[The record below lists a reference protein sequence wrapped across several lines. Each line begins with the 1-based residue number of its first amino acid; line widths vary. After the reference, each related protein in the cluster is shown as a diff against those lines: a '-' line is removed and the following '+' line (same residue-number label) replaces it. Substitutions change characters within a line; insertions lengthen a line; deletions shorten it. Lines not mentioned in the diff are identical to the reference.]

1 MALDVEYGTNIK
13 KEKKK
18 VKYIGRDF
26 SSIRQ
31 NLIEFA
37 KSYYPTA
44 YNDFNESSPGMMFIE
59 MASYVGDMLS
69 YYVDNQYRETLLHSA
84 EEKKNIFKIAQSF
97 GYRPNLSTPS
107 SAICDITL
115 EVPAL
120 TIDSDDYEP
129 DLSYALKVNADS
141 IFSSKGGR
149 SFRLMDDV
157 NFAFSSSFDTRVD
170 KVSKSEND
178 VPTHF
183 TLTKKATLESGFKT
197 SEDFVFSDAVKF
209 DKIIL
214 SKDNVIEVTSVIDD
228 DGNNWYEVPF
238 LAQDTVFQ
246 DIENNNVNSP
256 DVSANASAAPFLLKL
271 IKTANRFTRYIRSDG
286 KTELRFGA
294 GTSTNADEEII
305 PNPDNVGSSLGTG
318 LSKLD
323 SSFDPSNFL
332 KTKAFGQAPGNITLT
347 VTYTYGG
354 SQIDNVVSG
363 EVVNLDTLSTT
374 LDDTGLD
381 TTKVKET
388 KDSLSIINNEPAT
401 GGSSGE
407 SPEEVRQNAAAHFA
421 SQNRAVTKEDYV
433 IRVYSLPQKYGAV
446 AKVFLVQDEQLE
458 VNTQTIMKQGRIVK
472 QPNTSVIPNPL
483 ALNMYVLGYDG
494 KKNLVALNDVVKQNL
509 RVYLSQYRLVTD
521 AINIKDGYIV
531 NMGVRFS
538 IITQRGFNKNEVLL
552 KCIEAVKKHFNTDD
566 WQIGQPIILSDIAY
580 KISLV
585 DGVASV
591 VPPEDDNPN
600 KQLVVIENKY
610 KTEDGY
616 SGHIYDV
623 QSATKD
629 GVVYSSLDP
638 SIFELKFPNTDI
650 EGRVVGDV

>member
-97 GYRPNLSTPS
+97 GYKPNLSTPS
-107 SAICDITL
+107 SAVCDFTL

-120 TIDSDDYEP
+120 SLGGDEYEA

-141 IFSSKGGR
+141 IFSSKSGR

-157 NFAFSSSFDTRVD
+157 NFAFSSSFDTRID
-170 KVSKSEND
+170 KVSKTSGD
-178 VPTHF
+178 IPTHF

-197 SEDFVFSDAVKF
+197 SEDFVFGDAVKF

-214 SKDNVIEVTSVIDD
+214 SKDNVIEVTSCIDD

-246 DIENNNVNSP
+246 DVENNNVNSP
-256 DVSANASAAPFLLKL
+256 DVSANSSAAPFLLKL
-271 IKTANRFTRYIRSDG
+271 VKTANRFTRYIRSDG

-323 SSFDPSNFL
+323 TSFDPSNFL
-332 KTKAFGQAPGNITLT
+332 KTKAFGQAPSNITLT

-354 SQIDNVVSG
+354 AQADNVVSG
-363 EVVNLDTLSTT
+363 EITNLDTLSTT

-381 TTKVKET
+381 TAKVKET
-388 KDSLSIINNEPAT
+388 KESLSITNTEPAT
-401 GGSSGE
+401 GGSGGE

-458 VNTQTIMKQGRIVK
+458 VNTQTIVKQGKIVK

-483 ALNMYVLGYDG
+483 ALNMYVLGYNAT
-494 KKNLVALNDVVKQNL
+494 KKLVALNDVVKQNL

-531 NMGVRFS
+531 NIGVRFA
-538 IITQRGFNKNEVLL
+538 IITQRGYNKNEVLL

-616 SGHIYDV
+616 SGHVYDV

>member
-97 GYRPNLSTPS
+97 GYKPKLSTPAS
-107 SAICDITL
+107 VVCDLTL
-115 EVPAL
+115 EVPADGSGD
-120 TIDSDDYEP
+120 TYEP
-129 DLSYALKVNADS
+129 DLTYALKVNADS

-157 NFAFSSSFDTRVD
+157 NFAFSSSFDTRKDV
-170 KVSKSEND
+170 VSKTEGD
-178 VPTHF
+178 IPTHF
-183 TLTKKATLESGFKT
+183 TLTKKAILESGFKT
-197 SEDFVFSDAVKF
+197 SEDFTFGDAVKF

-214 SKDNVIEVTSVIDD
+214 SKENVIEITSVVDD
-228 DGNNWYEVPF
+228 DGNTWYEVPF

-246 DIENNNVNSP
+246 DMENNSTNSP
-256 DVSANASAAPFLLKL
+256 DVSASSDAAPFLLKL
-271 IKTANRFTRYIRSDG
+271 VKSANRFTRYIRSDG

-323 SSFDPSNFL
+323 ESFDPSNFL
-332 KTKAFGQAPGNITLT
+332 KTKAFGQAPSNITLT

-354 SQIDNVVSG
+354 SQIDNVVSS
-363 EVVNLDTLSTT
+363 EITNLDTISTT
-374 LDDTGLD
+374 LDEDGLD
-381 TTKVKET
+381 TTKLKET
-388 KDSLSIINNEPAT
+388 KESLSIINNEPAT
-401 GGSSGE
+401 GGSGGE
-407 SPEEVRQNAAAHFA
+407 TPEQVRQNAAAYFA
-421 SQNRAVTKEDYV
+421 SQNRAVTKEDYIV
-433 IRVYSLPQKYGAV
+433 RVYSLPQKYGAV
-446 AKVFLVQDEQLE
+446 AKCFIVQDEQLE
-458 VNTQTIMKQGRIVK
+458 VNTQTIMKQGKIVK

-494 KKNLVALNDVVKQNL
+494 SKHLVALNEVVKQNL

-531 NMGVRFS
+531 NIGVRFS
-538 IITQRGFNKNEVLL
+538 IITQRGYNKNEVLL
-552 KCIEAVKKHFNTDD
+552 RCIESVKKHFNVDN
-566 WQIGQPIILSDIAY
+566 WSIGQPIILSDIAY

-585 DGVASV
+585 EGVASV
-591 VPPEDDNPN
+591 VPPEDDNPQ
-600 KQLVVIENKY
+600 KQIVVVENKY
-610 KTEDGY
+610 RTEDGY
-616 SGHIYDV
+616 SGHIYDM

-629 GVVYSSLDP
+629 GVIYSSLDP
-638 SIFELKFPNTDI
+638 SIFELKYPNTDI
-650 EGRVVGDV
+650 EGRVIGDV

>member
-1 MALDVEYGTNIK
+1 MPLDVEYGTNIK
-13 KEKKK
+13 KERKK

-69 YYVDNQYRETLLHSA
+69 FYVDNQYRETLLHSA

-97 GYRPNLSTPS
+97 GYKPNLSTPAT
-107 SAICDITL
+107 AICDLSL
-115 EVPAL
+115 EVPARAVG
-120 TIDSDDYEP
+120 DDFEA

-141 IFSSKGGR
+141 IFSSKSGR

-157 NFAFSSSFDTRVD
+157 NFAFSSSFDTRID
-170 KVSKSEND
+170 KVSKSNGD
-178 VPTHF
+178 IPTHF
-183 TLTKKATLESGFKT
+183 RLTKKATLESGFKT
-197 SEDFVFSDAVKF
+197 SEDFVFGDAVKF

-214 SKDNVIEVTSVIDD
+214 AKDNVIEIVSCIDD

-238 LAQDTVFQ
+238 LAQDTVFE
-246 DIENNNVNSP
+246 DEENNAINSP
-256 DVSANASAAPFLLKL
+256 DVSANSQAAPFLLKL

-323 SSFDPSNFL
+323 TSFDPSNFL
-332 KTKAFGQAPGNITLT
+332 KTKAFGQAPSNITLT

-354 SQIDNVVSG
+354 SQVDNVVSG
-363 EVVNLDTLSTT
+363 EISNLDTLTTT
-374 LDDTGLD
+374 LDETGLD
-381 TTKVKET
+381 TAKVKET
-388 KDSLSIINNEPAT
+388 KESLEITNTEPAT

-421 SQNRAVTKEDYV
+421 TQNRAVTKEDYV

-446 AKVFLVQDEQLE
+446 AKVFIVQDEQLE
-458 VNTQTIMKQGRIVK
+458 VNTQTIIKEGKIVK

-483 ALNMYVLGYDG
+483 ALNMYVLGYNAT
-494 KKNLVALNDVVKQNL
+494 KKLVALNDVVKQNL
-509 RVYLSQYRLVTD
+509 RVYLSQYRIVTD

-531 NMGVRFS
+531 NIGVRFS
-538 IITQRGFNKNEVLL
+538 IITQRGFNKNDVLL
-552 KCIEAVKKHFNTDD
+552 RCIEAVKKHFNTDD

-600 KQLVVIENKY
+600 KQLIVIENKY

-623 QSATKD
+623 QGATKD

>member
-1 MALDVEYGTNIK
+1 MVIHQH
-13 KEKKK
+13 
-18 VKYIGRDF
+18 I
-26 SSIRQ
+26 I
-31 NLIEFA
+31 
-37 KSYYPTA
+37 
-44 YNDFNESSPGMMFIE
+44 
-59 MASYVGDMLS
+59 
-69 YYVDNQYRETLLHSA
+69 LL
-84 EEKKNIFKIAQSF
+84 Q
-97 GYRPNLSTPS
+97 
-107 SAICDITL
+107 
-115 EVPAL
+115 
-120 TIDSDDYEP
+120 
-129 DLSYALKVNADS
+129 
-141 IFSSKGGR
+141 
-149 SFRLMDDV
+149 
-157 NFAFSSSFDTRVD
+157 
-170 KVSKSEND
+170 
-178 VPTHF
+178 
-183 TLTKKATLESGFKT
+183 KKATLESGFKT
-197 SEDFVFSDAVKF
+197 SEDFVFSDAIKF

-214 SKDNVIEVTSVIDD
+214 SKENVIEITSVTDD
-228 DGNNWYEVPF
+228 DGNTWYEVPF

-246 DIENNNVNSP
+246 DIENNSINSP
-256 DVSANASAAPFLLKL
+256 DVSANSQAAPFLLKL
-271 IKTANRFTRYIRSDG
+271 VKSANRFTRYIRSDG

-323 SSFDPSNFL
+323 ESFDPSNFL
-332 KTKAFGQAPGNITLT
+332 KTKAFGQAPSNITLT

-354 SQIDNVVSG
+354 SQVDNVVSG
-363 EVVNLDTLSTT
+363 DIKNLDTLSTS
-374 LDDTGLD
+374 LEEDGLD
-381 TTKVKET
+381 STKVKET

-407 SPEEVRQNAAAHFA
+407 SPEEVRQNASAHFA

-494 KKNLVALNDVVKQNL
+494 KKKLVALNDVVKQNL
-509 RVYLSQYRLVTD
+509 RVYLSQYRMVTD

-531 NMGVRFS
+531 NIGVRFS

-552 KCIEAVKKHFNTDD
+552 RCIDAVKKHFNTDN
-566 WQIGQPIILSDIAY
+566 WQISQPIVLSDIAY

-600 KQLVVIENKY
+600 KQIVVVDNKY
-610 KTEDGY
+610 RTEDGY

-629 GVVYSSLDP
+629 GIIYSSLDP

-650 EGRVVGDV
+650 EGRVIGDV

>member
-1 MALDVEYGTNIK
+1 MEVRVPSWASLFIK
-13 KEKKK
+13 K
-18 VKYIGRDF
+18 Y
-26 SSIRQ
+26 
-31 NLIEFA
+31 
-37 KSYYPTA
+37 
-44 YNDFNESSPGMMFIE
+44 
-59 MASYVGDMLS
+59 
-69 YYVDNQYRETLLHSA
+69 
-84 EEKKNIFKIAQSF
+84 KN
-97 GYRPNLSTPS
+97 N
-107 SAICDITL
+107 
-115 EVPAL
+115 
-120 TIDSDDYEP
+120 
-129 DLSYALKVNADS
+129 ALKVNADS

>member
-26 SSIRQ
+26 GSIRQ

-97 GYRPNLSTPS
+97 GYKPNLSTPS

-178 VPTHF
+178 IPTHF

-246 DIENNNVNSP
+246 DVENNNVNSP
-256 DVSANASAAPFLLKL
+256 DVSANSSAAPFLLKL

-363 EVVNLDTLSTT
+363 EIVNLDTLATT

-388 KDSLSIINNEPAT
+388 KERLSITNTEPAT

-458 VNTQTIMKQGRIVK
+458 VNTQTIMKRGKIVK

-494 KKNLVALNDVVKQNL
+494 TKKLVALNDVVKQNL

-531 NMGVRFS
+531 NIGVRFS

-616 SGHIYDV
+616 SGHVYDI

-638 SIFELKFPNTDI
+638 SIFELKYPNTDI

>member
-1 MALDVEYGTNIK
+1 MPLDVEYGTNIK
-13 KEKKK
+13 KERKK

-69 YYVDNQYRETLLHSA
+69 FYVDNQYRETLLHSA

-97 GYRPNLSTPS
+97 GYKPNLSTPAT
-107 SAICDITL
+107 AICDLSL
-115 EVPAL
+115 EVPARAVG
-120 TIDSDDYEP
+120 DDFEA

-141 IFSSKGGR
+141 IFSSKSGR

-157 NFAFSSSFDTRVD
+157 NFAFSSSFDTRID
-170 KVSKSEND
+170 KVSKSNGD
-178 VPTHF
+178 IPTHF
-183 TLTKKATLESGFKT
+183 RLTKKATLESGFKT
-197 SEDFVFSDAVKF
+197 SEDFVFGDAVKF

-214 SKDNVIEVTSVIDD
+214 AKDNVIEIVSCIDD

-238 LAQDTVFQ
+238 LAQDTVFE
-246 DIENNNVNSP
+246 DEENNAINSP
-256 DVSANASAAPFLLKL
+256 DVSANSQAAPFLLKL

-323 SSFDPSNFL
+323 TSFDPSNFL
-332 KTKAFGQAPGNITLT
+332 KTKAFGQAPRNITLT

-354 SQIDNVVSG
+354 SQVDNVVSG
-363 EVVNLDTLSTT
+363 EISNLDTLTTT
-374 LDDTGLD
+374 LDETGLD
-381 TTKVKET
+381 TAKVKET
-388 KDSLSIINNEPAT
+388 KESLEITNTEPAT

-421 SQNRAVTKEDYV
+421 TQNRAVTKEDYV

-446 AKVFLVQDEQLE
+446 AKVFIVQDEQLE
-458 VNTQTIMKQGRIVK
+458 VNTQTIIKEGKIVK

-483 ALNMYVLGYDG
+483 ALNMYVLGYNAT
-494 KKNLVALNDVVKQNL
+494 KKLVALNDVVKQNL
-509 RVYLSQYRLVTD
+509 RVYLSQYRIVTD

-531 NMGVRFS
+531 NIGVRFS
-538 IITQRGFNKNEVLL
+538 IITQRGFNKNDVLL
-552 KCIEAVKKHFNTDD
+552 RCIEAVKKHFNTDD

-600 KQLVVIENKY
+600 KQLIVIENKY

-623 QSATKD
+623 QGATKD